1 MSARLR
7 LTGARTTAGIAL
19 TTGLV
24 LAGGALAAPA
34 QAAPVQAG
42 PVQAAPAAAKAP
54 TVGAKGAYLL
64 DNANGKSL
72 FSKAGD
78 TRRQMASTTKIMT
91 VSVVLDTK
99 GVDLNRKVTVKQA
112 YRDYVAKMGASTA
125 DLRTGDKLTVRQLLY
140 ATMLPSGC
148 DAAMALADTFGSGTT
163 TAARTKSFIS
173 KMNAKAKEL
182 GLKNTAFDSF
192 DGNSPKGKTY
202 SSPKDLA
209 NLTRHALKKTDF
221 RTVVK
226 STQTV
231 QKAPAANGGT
241 RTYTWYNTNKL
252 LGSYKGTIGVK
263 TGTNTPAGPCL
274 VFAGTRG
281 SKTVVGV
288 LLNDSADRFKDAGKL
303 MDHAFGTKTAK
314 NMTLRK
320 LPASAQRD

>member
-1 MSARLR
+1 M
-7 LTGARTTAGIAL
+7 
-19 TTGLV
+19 

-34 QAAPVQAG
+34 H
-42 PVQAAPAAAKAP
+42 AAAAP

-72 FSKAGD
+72 YSKAAD
-78 TRRQMASTTKIMT
+78 TRRPMASTTKIMT
-91 VSVVLDTK
+91 AAVVLDTK
-99 GVDLNRKVTVKQA
+99 NVDLNRKITIKKE
-112 YRDYVAKMGASTA
+112 YRDYVTKVGASTA
-125 DLRTGDKLTVRQLLY
+125 DLRAGDKLTVRQLLY

-148 DAAMALADTFGSGTT
+148 DAAMALADSFGSGSTS
-163 TAARTKSFIS
+163 AARTKSFIS

-182 GLKNTAFDSF
+182 GLKNTSFDSF
-192 DGNSPKGKTY
+192 DGNSPGKKTY
-202 SSPKDLA
+202 TSPRDLA
-209 NLTRHALKKTDF
+209 NLTRHVMRKNDF

-226 STQTV
+226 STKTV
-231 QKAPAANGGT
+231 QKAPASNGGT

-288 LLNDSADRFKDAGKL
+288 LLNDTGDRFKDAAKL

-314 NMTLRK
+314 DMTVRK
-320 LPASAQRD
+320 LPKGAQRD